1 MNGSSSMPVETGAE
15 LDEVV
20 VRVDEYG
27 VLICPDGR
35 EPVESLTC
43 PTLPECQDNLL
54 HKFRPQNET
63 MHVSTGDVR

>member
-43 PTLPECQDNLL
+43 PTLPVDGGAVFCDL
-54 HKFRPQNET
+54 
-63 MHVSTGDVR
+63 DD